1 MIWYDFSYFYMEE
14 WCYNIYLCF
23 NDDYRLRK
31 CNDSLDKYFY
41 FDYFVDVFFM
51 NFFISFVVLYY
62 YVDLNVILYVFGVII
77 GIWKVILFFEVS
89 GYSYGFFFIRVVFW
103 IVIGYCIVVIII
115 YVWWVVIWC

>member
-1 MIWYDFSYFYMEE
+1 M
-14 WCYNIYLCF
+14 CF

-89 GYSYGFFFIRVVFW
+89 GYSYGFFFIGVVFW